1 MLKKITYMK
10 GIEMKVVRQCW
21 CGKCS
26 SLELDEQE
34 YRLYRKWRAG
44 ELYIQELP
52 LNACERE
59 FLKTGMCRKCQKQ
72 IFNNDRTDRIKSARH
87 NEVGVWA

>member
-1 MLKKITYMK
+1 MRGIMKI
-10 GIEMKVVRQCW
+10 VRQCW

-34 YRLYRKWRAG
+34 YEQYRKWRAG
-44 ELYIQELP
+44 ELYIQEIGT

-59 FLKTGMCRKCQKQ
+59 FIKTGMCRECQKQ
-72 IFNNDRTDRIKSARH
+72 IFNNGRTERLKSARS